1 MIVPWQKHCYNL
13 GIGRRG
19 EIGMSNRSAKL
30 RKNLRKNWQLYLLL
44 LPVFAYIILFAYVP
58 MYGIQIA
65 FKNFSPRLGILGSQW
80 VGLEHFQRFFSGY
93 YFEQLVGNT
102 ITISLYTLIVGFP
115 APIIL
120 ALLLNEVRSSGFRRV
135 VQTVTYAPHF
145 ISMVVMCGMIFLFL
159 SPQSGIINVLIKALG
174 GEPVYFMGKP
184 EYFKTIYVLSDVW
197 QSAGWG
203 SVIYMAALSGIDPQI
218 HEAAKIDG
226 AGRLRRIWHINLPG
240 ILPTIIILLIMNCG
254 SIMSVG
260 FEKIFLLQN
269 DLNKSASDVIS
280 TFVYRQ
286 GLLLSDYSFS
296 TAVGLFNSVINFV
309 LLVAVNW
316 IASKAADISF
326 W

>member
-1 MIVPWQKHCYNL
+1 MERNH
-13 GIGRRG
+13 GRLKK
-19 EIGMSNRSAKL
+19 I
-30 RKNLRKNWQLYLLL
+30 LRKNWQMYALL

-65 FKNFSPRLGILGSQW
+65 FKDFSPRVGIMGSDW

-93 YFEQLVGNT
+93 YFGQLVGNT
-102 ITISLYTLIVGFP
+102 VSISLLTLVVGFP

-120 ALLLNEVRSSGFRRV
+120 AILLNEVRSSGFRRV

-159 SPQSGIINVLIKALG
+159 SPQSGLVNVLIKACG
-174 GEPVYFMGKP
+174 GEPVYFMGQP
-184 EYFKTIYVLSDVW
+184 EYFKAIYVITDVW
-197 QSAGWG
+197 QNAGWS

-226 AGRLRRIWHINLPG
+226 AGRLRRIWCINLPG

-269 DLNKSASDVIS
+269 DLNRSASDVIS

-296 TAVGLFNSVINFV
+296 TAVGLFNSVINFA
-309 LLVAVNW
+309 LLVTVNW
-316 IASKAADISF
+316 IASKTADISF